1 LGRAKH
7 ELGELEEALVCFDR
21 AIALDAKYYQAWY
34 GKGMILREMGNNKL
48 SMKCFEKVLF
58 LNPSYEEVWITVP
71 VRVEATP
78 PAKIKKNIP
87 IMEKPIPIM
96 EKPITIMDDS
106 LTLGEKLKQISL
118 EISTKELDYSE
129 YSI

>member
-1 LGRAKH
+1 
-7 ELGELEEALVCFDR
+7 
-21 AIALDAKYYQAWY
+21 
-34 GKGMILREMGNNKL
+34 MILREMGNNKL

-87 IMEKPIPIM
+87 IMEKPI
-96 EKPITIMDDS
+96 TIMDDS